1 MATSTSDRTPDPGAS
16 PRPPRSERIAGT
28 ALWAGL
34 GVVSTLLGMAA
45 AHLVAAVTTPSSS
58 PVLAVGSQVIDLTPT
73 PMKEWAI
80 RQFGT
85 ADKIILVGS
94 VVLVVLVL
102 AGVAGVLARRRLALG
117 AGLLVAL
124 VALAAAA
131 AVVQGSVTEL
141 LPSLVAAVT
150 GVASLWWLHAKA
162 SATSAAEPGQPGQ
175 PREAGTGASRRGVLV
190 AAGALAAAAAVL
202 GGAGRFITGLRSGN
216 VDIALPDPASPADP
230 FPQGLE
236 GQVEGITPLRIDNAD
251 FYRVDT
257 RLDTPVIDQDSWTLT
272 IDGDVER
279 EITLTFDDLLE
290 MDLIERDITMTC
302 VSNSVGGEF
311 VGGARW
317 LGVRLTDLL
326 DMAGVGD
333 TADQIYSTDFDGMTI
348 STPLDLATDGR
359 DAMIAIGMNGEALPR
374 AHGFPARMIVP
385 GLYGFISATKWI
397 TRITLTTYAE
407 KSAYWTDRDWATDA
421 PIKVSTRI
429 DTPNAL
435 EELPVGENVIGG
447 VAWAQQKGGVDK
459 VQVRVDGGA
468 WQDAEMGPSVNNDY
482 WRQWFYRWDASEGG
496 HTVAA
501 RAISGDG
508 TTQTPARAMPF
519 PEGASGIQELRVTV
533 T

>member
-1 MATSTSDRTPDPGAS
+1 MFYMPSSTPPSGTTADPS
-16 PRPPRSERIAGT
+16 RSHRLGVT

-45 AHLVAAVTTPSSS
+45 AHLVASLLTPSAS

-73 PMKEWAI
+73 PLKEWAI
-80 RQFGT
+80 RQFGS
-85 ADKIILVGS
+85 ADKLILVGS
-94 VVLVVLVL
+94 VIVVVLIL
-102 AGVAGVLARRRLALG
+102 AGVAGVLARRRLAYG

-124 VALAAAA
+124 VLLAAAA
-131 AVVQGSVTEL
+131 AVNQGGVTDL
-141 LPSLVAAVT
+141 LPSIVAAVV
-150 GVASLWWLHAKA
+150 GVASLWWLHGKA
-162 SATSAAEPGQPGQ
+162 SATKAGADPAPAAS
-175 PREAGTGASRRGVLV
+175 TSGATPSRRGVLI

-202 GGAGRFITGLRSGN
+202 GGAGRFITNLRSGN
-216 VDIALPDPASPADP
+216 VDIALPEPTSPAGD
-230 FPQGLE
+230 FPDGISDE
-236 GQVEGITPLRIDNAD
+236 FSDITPLRIDNAD

-279 EITLTFDDLLE
+279 EVTLTFDDLLE
-290 MDLIERDITMTC
+290 MDLIERDITLTC

-326 DMAGVGD
+326 DLAGVGD
-333 TADQIYSTDFDGMTI
+333 KADQIYTTDFDGMTI

-359 DAMIAIGMNGEALPR
+359 DSMIAIGMNGEALPR

-421 PIKVSTRI
+421 PIKISARI
-429 DTPNAL
+429 DTPQPLAQL
-435 EELPVGENVIGG
+435 ATGETVIGG
-447 VAWAQQKGGVDK
+447 VAWAQQSGGVDK

-468 WQDAEMGPSVNNDY
+468 WQDAEMGPEVNNDY
-482 WRQWFYRWDASEGG
+482 WRQWYFRWDATEGG
-496 HTVAA
+496 HSIAA

-519 PEGASGIQELRVTV
+519 PDGASGIHEFRVTAG
-533 T
+533 